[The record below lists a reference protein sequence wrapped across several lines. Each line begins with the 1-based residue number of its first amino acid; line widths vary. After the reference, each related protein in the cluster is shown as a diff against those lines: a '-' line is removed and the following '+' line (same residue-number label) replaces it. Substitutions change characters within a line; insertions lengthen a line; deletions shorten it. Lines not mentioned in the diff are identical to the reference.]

1 MSRLE
6 NFIWF
11 EKYRPQTFDDM
22 SIDKNYKA
30 KFAEYVEAGEI
41 PHLLLAGIQGSGKTT
56 SAYIFMKS
64 IPCVKLVLNASGADR
79 GIDTIRGKI
88 KQFAA
93 SEPPA
98 GKIKIVLLDEADA
111 ITAEAQNALKN
122 TMETYSGSCRFILT
136 CNHVDK
142 VIAPIQSRCT
152 RYTFDRFPKRKLINL
167 CESILA
173 KENVTEFV
181 REDVLEVIN
190 RFYPDVRSVIN
201 NLQSACVSGSLNLK
215 SLGSLK
221 VDPTEVGELIKQGRI
236 QSIRQHLAGTMSF
249 DFMYRWLWNE
259 FISQFTDEQQANI
272 AYVIKDAQVAE
283 PTIPDRELNFVVC
296 CIGIMTA
303 LGVDYT
309 FNK

>member
-1 MSRLE
+1 MSRLT

-11 EKYRPQTFDDM
+11 EKYRPQTFEDM

-30 KFAEYVEAGEI
+30 KFGEYVEAGQI

-56 SAYIFMKS
+56 SAYIFMHL

-79 GIDTIRGKI
+79 GIETVRGKI
-88 KQFAA
+88 KLFAG

-98 GKIKIVLLDEADA
+98 GKIKIILLDEADS
-111 ITAEAQNALKN
+111 ITPEAQFALKN
-122 TMETYSGSCRFILT
+122 TMETYSDSCRFILT

-142 VIAPIQSRCT
+142 IIAPIQSRCT
-152 RYTFDRFPKRKLINL
+152 RFTFDRFPKRKLLNL

-173 KENVTEFV
+173 KEGVTEFV
-181 REDVLEVIN
+181 RDDVLEVIN

-201 NLQSACVSGSLNLK
+201 NLQSACVSGALNLK
-215 SLGSLK
+215 SLGALK
-221 VDPTEVGELIKQGRI
+221 VNPTEVGELIKQGRI
-236 QSIRQHLAGTMSF
+236 QSIRQHLAGTISF
-249 DFMYRWLWNE
+249 DFMYKWLWNE
-259 FISQFTDEQQANI
+259 FIAQFTDAQQADI
-272 AYVIKDAQVAE
+272 AYVLKDAQTAE

-303 LGVDYT
+303 LGIDYN
-309 FNK
+309 FSK